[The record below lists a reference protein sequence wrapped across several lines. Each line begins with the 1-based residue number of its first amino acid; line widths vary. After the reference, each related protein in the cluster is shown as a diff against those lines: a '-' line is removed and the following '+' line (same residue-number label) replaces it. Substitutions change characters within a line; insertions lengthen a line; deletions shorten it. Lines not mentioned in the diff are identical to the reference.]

1 MDLNEKSYIEQQVAN
16 RSKSTVIAYVLWFFL
31 GGFGG
36 HRFYF
41 GKTGSAIGLLA
52 LTLLISWW
60 TFGIPTFIWVIIDA
74 FIIPSWVKKDEE
86 MVRKQATDEVLMMKN
101 N

>member
-1 MDLNEKSYIEQQVAN
+1 MNLNEKSYIEQQVAN
-16 RSKSTVIAYVLWFFL
+16 RSKSTGIAYVLWFFL

-52 LTLLISWW
+52 LTLLVSWW
-60 TFGIPTFIWVIIDA
+60 TFGIPTFIWVIVDA
-74 FIIPSWVKKDEE
+74 FIIPSWVRRNEE
-86 MVRKQATDEVLMMKN
+86 MIRKQATDEVLMMKN

>member
-16 RSKSTVIAYVLWFFL
+16 RSKSIGIAYVLWFFL
-31 GGFGG
+31 GSFGG

-60 TFGIPTFIWVIIDA
+60 TFGIPTFIWIIIDA
-74 FIIPSWVKKDEE
+74 FIIPSWVRRNEE
-86 MVRKQATDEVLMMKN
+86 MIRKQATDEVLMMKN
-101 N
+101 K